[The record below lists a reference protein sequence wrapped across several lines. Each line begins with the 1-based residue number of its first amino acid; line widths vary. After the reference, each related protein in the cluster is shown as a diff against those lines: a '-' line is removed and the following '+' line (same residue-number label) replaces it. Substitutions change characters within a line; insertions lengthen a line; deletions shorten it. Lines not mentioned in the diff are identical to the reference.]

1 MTGLGNSLAR
11 SRFVRAFVS
20 RLEEKVP
27 PLRAWHRFE
36 YEQHFAQESGRARMF
51 AGIYESFDAA
61 VNAIPKGARVG
72 YDHAEL
78 ADRHTEEIGHI
89 WPSDYPTLFWLA
101 ALLKPEMTVFDLGG
115 STGLLFY
122 GFRKYLAYP
131 AGLRWTV
138 CDVPA
143 VTSRGGELAKVNEV
157 KELSFT
163 TRIEDAEA
171 ADVLLTSGSLQF
183 IPTPLWVLLA
193 RLSERPRHLIINRVP
208 LTDGAGFVTLQNI
221 GRAICPY
228 QIWNRTEFMQAIEN
242 VGFEVIDSWETPEF
256 SCYIPFHP
264 ERSVRAYCGMYLR
277 LDPAIGEKAAKNA
290 DDHSERILPGRAPF
304 RMSMR

>member
-1 MTGLGNSLAR
+1 MRDIASSLAR
-11 SRFVRAFVS
+11 SRFVRTFVS

-27 PLRAWHRFE
+27 LVRAWHRFE
-36 YEQHFAQESGRARMF
+36 YQRHFAEESGKARMF

-61 VNAIPKGARVG
+61 IDAIPHGVRVG

-78 ADRHTEEIGHI
+78 ADRHTDEIGDI
-89 WPSDYPTLFWLA
+89 WPSDYATLFWLA
-101 ALLKPEMTVFDLGG
+101 ALLKPDMTVFDLGG

-131 AGLRWTV
+131 AGMRWTV

-143 VTSRGGELAKVNEV
+143 VASRGCTLAKVNGV

-183 IPTPLWVLLA
+183 ISTPLWQSLS
-193 RLSERPRHLIINRVP
+193 RLNERPHHLIINRIP

-228 QIWNRTEFMQAIEN
+228 QIWNRAGFMHAIEN
-242 VGFEVIDSWETPEF
+242 VGFKVIDSWETPEF

-264 ERSVRAYCGMYLR
+264 NRSLRAYSGMYCR
-277 LDPAIGEKAAKNA
+277 LG
-290 DDHSERILPGRAPF
+290 SR
-304 RMSMR
+304 